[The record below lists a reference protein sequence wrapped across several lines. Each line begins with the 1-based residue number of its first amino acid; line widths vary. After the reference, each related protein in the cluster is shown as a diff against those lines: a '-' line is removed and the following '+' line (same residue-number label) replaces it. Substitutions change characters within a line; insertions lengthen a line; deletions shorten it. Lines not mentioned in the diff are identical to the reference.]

1 MNVEYY
7 ATADPEQAQL
17 FKCCTLPKNI
27 LALPN
32 SQLHT

>member
-17 FKCCTLPKNI
+17 FKFCILQQNI
-27 LALPN
+27 LTLPN
-32 SQLHT
+32 SH